1 MIDGSVS
8 KIRKALGD
16 EPQFLAAVELMGS
29 EFSEVYIVGG
39 FIRDTLL
46 GVKSNDLDITVSGDV
61 EKAARLFAMKV
72 GARPFYLDFDR
83 QNLRVAWTEN
93 SVLKTVDFSRLR
105 EDIVNDLTLRD
116 FTINSIA
123 CALDVDMFP
132 GKIIDPLGGVED
144 LNARVIKYISS
155 DVFVDDALR
164 ILRAYRLANQLGLHI
179 SVKTMHQISSDR
191 GLLKNVSGERI
202 WYEFRL
208 MLAMPYFH
216 AIVREMVESGV
227 LFVIFPELEELK
239 DLEQDN
245 YYHEKNVLEHSLLS
259 LEVADMLISEVEKG
273 DRYGQFNMQ
282 ISGHMNQMLA
292 EGLTRYSCL
301 KLALLLHDIG
311 KSDTRYISSG
321 GKKNF
326 ANHADVGAR
335 RIIPICERLA
345 VGKKVARY
353 LQKLVRNHLYI
364 NLLGPQKDLTSKAI
378 FRLIDRFGD
387 EMIDL
392 VICSEADRTSDPGP
406 AREEKVQNQIGDFA
420 YMMLRL
426 YNRLRKIRELKLVS
440 GDFLKVRYPDMHGK
454 DIAVLKM
461 RLERRLLFEGELS
474 LEGAKQAILKELNI
488 RSTEKF

>member
-105 EDIVNDLTLRD
+105 GDIVNDLTLRD

-179 SVKTMHQISSDR
+179 NVKTMHQISSDR

-292 EGLTRYSCL
+292 EGLTRHSCL
-301 KLALLLHDIG
+301 KMILLLHDIG
-311 KSDTRYISSG
+311 KSDILHAAPG
-321 GKKNF
+321 NVENP
-326 ANHADVGAR
+326 ANHAEIGAGK
-335 RIIPICERLA
+335 IIQVCERLA
-345 VGKKVARY
+345 VSKKITRY
-353 LQKLVRNHLYI
+353 YHKLMKNHANINMLGLQKNVTNKEIYRLVD
-364 NLLGPQKDLTSKAI
+364 LLG
-378 FRLIDRFGD
+378 D
-387 EMIDL
+387 EVIDL
-392 VICSEADRTSDPGP
+392 VICSEADRTSGP
-406 AREEKVQNQIGDFA
+406 VSGESMQEQIRDFTD
-420 YMMLRL
+420 MLLRL
-426 YNRLRKIRELKLVS
+426 HNRLKEIRKLKLVS
-440 GDFLKVRYPDMHGK
+440 GDLLKVRYPNMHGK
-454 DIAVLKM
+454 DIAILKM
-461 RLERRLLFEGELS
+461 RLERRLLFQDKLNQHS
-474 LEGAKQAILKELNI
+474 VTQATI
-488 RSTEKF
+488 RRIEY